1 MLDKVF
7 YRCYNII
14 RKKEREVNKM
24 ARTIVTG
31 RNQYGDVIIRI
42 ETTYEERFEV
52 INQVMDMEEVT
63 AVTTNTIIRNNKNR
77 G

>member
-1 MLDKVF
+1 
-7 YRCYNII
+7 
-14 RKKEREVNKM
+14 M

-63 AVTTNTIIRNNKNR
+63 AVTTNTTIRNNKNR

>member
-1 MLDKVF
+1 M
-7 YRCYNII
+7 
-14 RKKEREVNKM
+14 E
-24 ARTIVTG
+24 RTIVTG

-42 ETTYEERFEV
+42 ETTYEKRFDI

-63 AVTTNTIIRNNKNR
+63 AVTTATVIKNR

>member
-1 MLDKVF
+1 
-7 YRCYNII
+7 
-14 RKKEREVNKM
+14 M

-63 AVTTNTIIRNNKNR
+63 AVTTNTTIRNNKNR
-77 G
+77 GWQNQPLVI